1 MSDNSINADICVI
14 GAGSGGL
21 SVAAGASQ
29 MGADVVLLE
38 RGKMGGDCLN
48 HGCVPSKALL
58 AAGNK
63 AEAFRTS
70 GAFGIGAMVPKVDF
84 AKVNEHVHSV
94 IAAIEPND
102 SVERFEGLGVRVIQ
116 EVGTFVGPREVKAGE
131 HTINAKY
138 FVIATGSSAG
148 LPSIQGLSAT
158 PYLTNE
164 TIFDLKK
171 CPEHLV
177 VIGGGP
183 VGCELAQ
190 AHRRLGARVTV
201 LEIST
206 ILANDDREAANVVR
220 LQLRREGVELHEGV
234 EIQGVEGSEGEI
246 SVTLNVDGQTR
257 NIEGSHLLVAVGRT
271 PNVTGL
277 GLEAAGIQY
286 SEKGIQIDARLRTS
300 NKRVFAIGDVSGAFQ
315 FTHVAGYHASIVIRN
330 ALFKLPTKAD
340 YCAVSWVNFTDPEL
354 AHVGLSEMQAKE
366 ALGDDIRILR
376 WPFAEND
383 RAQVERRTDG
393 FIKVIAD
400 RKGRIHGVCVVGANA
415 GELIF
420 PWALAVQ
427 KRLKVGAIASVIAPY
442 PTMGEIS
449 KRATGTFF
457 TPSLFSE
464 RTKKLVRFLMNF

>member
-257 NIEGSHLLVAVGRT
+257 NIEGSHLLVAVGRK

-383 RAQVERRTDG
+383 RAQAERRTDG

>member
-21 SVAAGASQ
+21 TVAAGASQ

-38 RGKMGGDCLN
+38 RSKMGGDCLN
-48 HGCVPSKALL
+48 YGCVPSKALL
-58 AAGNK
+58 AAGNR
-63 AEAFRTS
+63 AEVFRTS
-70 GAFGIGAMVPKVDF
+70 AAFGIGTIVPKVDF
-84 AKVNEHVHSV
+84 AKVNQHVHSV

-138 FVIATGSSAG
+138 FVVATGSSPG
-148 LPSIQGLSAT
+148 MPSIQGLSAT

-177 VIGGGP
+177 IIGGGS

-206 ILANDDREAANVVR
+206 ILANDDREAADVVR

-234 EIQGVEGSEGEI
+234 EIQGVDGSEGKI

-257 NIEGSHLLVAVGRT
+257 NIEGSHLLVAVGRK
-271 PNVTGL
+271 PNVMGL

-330 ALFKLPTKAD
+330 ALFKLPAKAD
-340 YCAVSWVNFTDPEL
+340 YCAVSWVTFTDPEL
-354 AHVGLSEMQAKE
+354 AHVGLSELQAKE

-383 RAQVERRTDG
+383 RAQAERRTDG

-400 RKGRIHGVCVVGANA
+400 RKGRIHGVCIVGANA

-442 PTMGEIS
+442 PTIGEVS
-449 KRATGTFF
+449 KRATGTYF

>member
-38 RGKMGGDCLN
+38 RSKMGGDCLN
-48 HGCVPSKALL
+48 YGCVPSKALL

-70 GAFGIGAMVPKVDF
+70 AAFGIGTMVPEVDF
-84 AKVNEHVHSV
+84 AKVNQHVHSV

-148 LPSIQGLSAT
+148 LPSIPGLSAT

-164 TIFDLKK
+164 TIFCLKK

-201 LEIST
+201 LEMFK
-206 ILANDDREAANVVR
+206 ILANDDKEAANVVR
-220 LQLRREGVELHEGV
+220 LQLRREGVKLHEGA

-257 NIEGSHLLVAVGRT
+257 KIDGSHLLVAVGRT

-315 FTHVAGYHASIVIRN
+315 FTHVAGYHAGIVIRN
-330 ALFKLPTKAD
+330 ALFKLPSKVD

-354 AHVGLSEMQAKE
+354 AHVGLTEVQAKE
-366 ALGDDIRILR
+366 ALGGDIRILR

-383 RAQVERRTDG
+383 RAQAERRTDG

-427 KRLKVGAIASVIAPY
+427 KRMKVGAVASVIAPY
-442 PTMGEIS
+442 PTMGEVS
-449 KRATGTFF
+449 KRAAGTFF

>member
-234 EIQGVEGSEGEI
+234 EIQSVEGSEGEI

-330 ALFKLPTKAD
+330 ALFKLPAKAD

-464 RTKKLVRFLMNF
+464 RTKKLVRFLMKF

>member
-38 RGKMGGDCLN
+38 RSKMGGDCLN
-48 HGCVPSKALL
+48 YGCVPSKALL

-70 GAFGIGAMVPKVDF
+70 AAFGIGTMVPEVDF
-84 AKVNEHVHSV
+84 AKVNQHVHSV

-148 LPSIQGLSAT
+148 LPSIPGLSAT

-164 TIFDLKK
+164 TIFCLKK

-201 LEIST
+201 LEMFK
-206 ILANDDREAANVVR
+206 ILANDDKEAANVVR
-220 LQLRREGVELHEGV
+220 LQLRREGVKLHEGA

-257 NIEGSHLLVAVGRT
+257 KIDGSHLLVAVGRT

-277 GLEAAGIQY
+277 GLETAGIQY

-315 FTHVAGYHASIVIRN
+315 FTHVAGYHAGIVIRN
-330 ALFKLPTKAD
+330 ALFKLPSKVD

-354 AHVGLSEMQAKE
+354 AHVGLTEVQAKE
-366 ALGDDIRILR
+366 ALGGDIRILR

-383 RAQVERRTDG
+383 RAQAERRTDG

-427 KRLKVGAIASVIAPY
+427 KRMKVGAVASVIAPY
-442 PTMGEIS
+442 PTMGEVS
-449 KRATGTFF
+449 KRAAGTFF